1 LRRKKVIEMAKRKV
15 VKFCEND
22 KVIGE
27 IEKGFK
33 NVEQIIFGKKI
44 ISKKK
49 LTFNSPVDWG

>member
-1 LRRKKVIEMAKRKV
+1 VIEMAKRKV

-22 KVIGE
+22 KAMDE
-27 IEKGFK
+27 IERGFK
-33 NVEQIIFGKKI
+33 NVEQITFGKKI